1 MKFGLKRS
9 KKEQQSSSSAS
20 VEGENT
26 RPEAK
31 DMTQIPSEYQD
42 AIISAR
48 GLKKYFPV
56 KQGFV
61 SSIVGQQSFVKAVD
75 DVSFYVRKGEVFG
88 LAGESGSGKSTT
100 GRLLLRLTDIT
111 AGNVYF
117 KGKDISKLGP
127 RALKPLRKEMQI
139 IFQDPYES
147 LDPRMTIKEIV
158 AEPLRIQ
165 RLAKTEEEIEERVKQ
180 ILTEVEVFPP
190 EEYLYR
196 FPHELSGGQR
206 QRVAV
211 ARAFVVNPEF
221 VVADEP
227 VSMLDVSIRAEVLN
241 SMLELV
247 QKHQVSFIYITHDLA
262 LARHVCDRLA
272 IMYLGKIVEMGPT
285 DQVINNPLHPYTQAL
300 IAAIPVPDP
309 DYRRGN
315 LPISGEI
322 PSPLNPPQGCT
333 FHTRCPY
340 AFSECTRNEPP
351 LLEVEP
357 GHWVSCHMIRKQ

>member
-1 MKFGLKRS
+1 MALTPA
-9 KKEQQSSSSAS
+9 Q
-20 VEGENT
+20 
-26 RPEAK
+26 K
-31 DMTQIPSEYQD
+31 DLSQLPSEYQD
-42 AIISAR
+42 ALIGVI

-56 KQGFV
+56 RQGFL
-61 SSIVGQQSFVKAVD
+61 SSIVSGQTQYVKAVD
-75 DVSFYVRKGEVFG
+75 DVSFFVRKGEVFG

-111 AGNVYF
+111 DGRVFF
-117 KGKDISKLGP
+117 KGRDISKLAP
-127 RALKPLRKEMQI
+127 RQLKPLRKEMQI
-139 IFQDPYES
+139 IFKDPYES

-165 RLAKTEEEIEERVKQ
+165 GIAKSEAEILERVKQ
-180 ILTEVEVFPP
+180 ILSEVEVVPP
-190 EEYLYR
+190 EEFLQR

-247 QKHQVSFIYITHDLA
+247 QKRQVSFIYITHDLA
-262 LARHVCDRLA
+262 LAKHVCDRLA

-285 DQVINNPLHPYTQAL
+285 DQVIMNPLHPYTQAL
-300 IAAIPVPDP
+300 IAAVPVPDP

-322 PSPLNPPQGCT
+322 PSPLNPPQACR

-340 AFSECTRNEPP
+340 AFPECTTLEPP
-351 LLEVEP
+351 LIEAEP
-357 GHWVSCHMIRKQ
+357 GHFVACHMVHK